1 MATTLTIDSILD
13 EYGRHYIA
21 GGQNVARL
29 IQRAFIAAQ
38 TESLFGSIVT
48 DDTQYRMA
56 KTQLGRIL
64 QAFQTGWTPIG
75 DIEAT
80 PVVLS
85 QFPMKVDLEMTP
97 DAIEASW
104 LGFLADGDLDRSKWP
119 LIRWLIEAHI
129 LPQIQEDYE
138 LNEVYLGKYVAPTK
152 GVAAAPGTA
161 MNGIRTIINQGIADS
176 HITPIILGAI
186 PADPQAFCDYVEAF
200 ARGFNI
206 RYKGRAMPIC
216 MNTTL
221 AERYARGRQAKYGRD
236 SNFNSPK
243 PIIAGNGDEIVRI
256 PVEFTNHYV
265 VGLPSMGTSSKL
277 WATPD
282 DNRKKLTKKSVN
294 EKMVRIESA
303 KREVAIFTDYYK
315 GVGFPLLEAVFT
327 NDVDLGATVQ

>member
-1 MATTLTIDSILD
+1 MASTLTIEDIQT
-13 EYGRHYIA
+13 EYGNHYIA

-29 IQRAFIAAQ
+29 IQRAFISAQ

-64 QAFQTGWTPIG
+64 QAFQPGWTPVG
-75 DIEAT
+75 DFEAT

-85 QFPMKVDLEMTP
+85 QFPMKVDLEFQP
-97 DAIEASW
+97 DAIEATW
-104 LGFLADGDLDRSKWP
+104 LGFLADGNLDRAQWP
-119 LIRWLIEAHI
+119 LVRWLVEAHI

-138 LNEVYLGKYVAPTK
+138 LTEVYLGKFVAPTK
-152 GVAAAPGTA
+152 GTPAAPGTA

-176 HITPIILGAI
+176 LITPITLGAI
-186 PADPQAFCDYVEAF
+186 PSDPQTFCDYVEAF

-206 RYKGRAMPIC
+206 RYKGRSMPIC

-236 SNFNSPK
+236 SNFNTLK
-243 PIIAGNGDEIVRI
+243 PIIAGNGDEMVRI

-265 VGLPSMGTSSKL
+265 VGLASMGNSSKL

-282 DNRKKLTKKSVN
+282 DNRKKLTKKSAN